1 MWKVWDGVDGVDG
14 LEGRERG
21 GSMDGDQTLGS
32 IGIGVA

>member
-1 MWKVWDGVDGVDG
+1 MWKVWDGVDGI
-14 LEGRERG
+14 EGRERG